1 MDAPNK
7 RNINKF
13 SKIKVKLKSKE
24 SNGQD
29 ALFIMT
35 HQEETVFLFH
45 EQKFH
50 SFVYINSTLKY
61 MKQNLREMQ

>member
-35 HQEETVFLFH
+35 HQEER
-45 EQKFH
+45 
-50 SFVYINSTLKY
+50 SIFVS
-61 MKQNLREMQ
+61 